1 MHYINL
7 DIYIVWFTVC
17 VYRCNYTFK
26 NWILFCHPI
35 QTKIYNKIMR
45 LCTSNMSMGEM
56 TVGQICNLVAIDT
69 NQLMWFFFLCPNLW
83 AMPVQVSQS
92 NHLLCCYWSI
102 VLWIIF
108 FFCHLLFSIL
118 KYSMLLWI
126 FQWWDIEIFKIFA
139 QFKLRLNVCMQV
151 YAWTWTANTGGV
163 CICMYV
169 SLLRS
174 FWYTYQF
181 AVDHKDC
188 CCPSSRHA
196 EWLSTLPNALY
207 WTVPPILL
215 FAIIYQTLRGP
226 YLFCQMYTLSC
237 NSCAM

>member
-151 YAWTWTANTGGV
+151 YAWTWTANTVQGESV
-163 CICMYV
+163 YACM
-169 SLLRS
+169 SLYLGLS
-174 FWYTYQF
+174 DTPTNLQLIAKI
-181 AVDHKDC
+181 AVVLHPDMLND
-188 CCPSSRHA
+188 
-196 EWLSTLPNALY
+196 WALY
-207 WTVPPILL
+207 PMLSIGQFLL
-215 FAIIYQTLRGP
+215 FCSLQ
-226 YLFCQMYTLSC
+226 LFTRP
-237 NSCAM
+237 